1 MSKNGYYEY
10 INNPDLRFLA
20 PTSLSANN
28 QTMVFTIHFQDS
40 TNQNDI
46 TKTVD
51 ELLKFANDQS
61 YPGIKV
67 GCTGIVALFNELA
80 VGSTVAFELIDAV
93 VLPVSLLI
101 LGFNLRSYRHIL
113 VAIANLGCTLLL
125 ALAILVPIAKAVY
138 INPFA
143 PSILLT
149 LGIAVCFDY
158 SLFLLSRFREEVIE
172 NKKSKEEAVF
182 ICLVASGHVI
192 ILSGTTLLLTFLLLI
207 AFPQNFLQSVGY
219 GCSTVIFTAVLSNMS
234 VGPSLLLSFDNLTK
248 FDMCPNFTSCCG
260 CLYRRSRAA
269 STTDQP
275 IDDDFLVIENRYRN
289 EACDNSENNDASN
302 IANAENNNTNN
313 PSNNTD
319 VREKCSE
326 EKKNPVLC
334 PRYYWFRI
342 AYFTTRRPY
351 TTFLI
356 AVAITIPFSMQ
367 FAQMVRFFLCIT
379 FNLSTCHNG
388 YDHSSFPTVFIIIAE
403 SIFR

>member
-1 MSKNGYYEY
+1 MNAFVADYPDVILSKSGYYEY
-10 INNPDLRFLA
+10 ISNPNLSFLA
-20 PTSLSANN
+20 PTSLSTNN
-28 QTMVFTIHFQDS
+28 QTMVFTIYFQHS
-40 TNQNDI
+40 TNQNEI

-51 ELLKFANDQS
+51 QLLTFANDQS

-67 GCTGIVALFNELA
+67 GCTGITALFNELA
-80 VGSTVAFELIDAV
+80 KGSTVAFELIDAV

-113 VAIANLGCTLLL
+113 VAIANLGCTLIL

-149 LGIAVCFDY
+149 LGIAICFDY
-158 SLFLLSRFREEVIE
+158 SLFLLSRFREEVVE

-192 ILSGTTLLLTFLLLI
+192 LLSGTTLLLTFLLLI

-219 GCSTVIFTAVLSNMS
+219 GCSTVIFTAVLSNMT
-234 VGPSLLLSFDNLTK
+234 VGPCLLLSFDNLTK

-260 CLYRRSRAA
+260 CLLRKSRAD
-269 STTDQP
+269 STVDKGALPDQP
-275 IDDDFLVIENRYRN
+275 INDDILVIENRYRN
-289 EACDNSENNDASN
+289 EACDTTENNVASN
-302 IANAENNNTNN
+302 IANAENNDTTNL
-313 PSNNTD
+313 SNNAD
-319 VREKCSE
+319 MREKHN
-326 EKKNPVLC
+326 EKKQKPVLC

-356 AVAITIPFSMQ
+356 AIAFTIPFSMQ
-367 FAQMVRFFLCIT
+367 FAQMVRCFLT
-379 FNLSTCHNG
+379 
-388 YDHSSFPTVFIIIAE
+388 
-403 SIFR
+403 